1 MLDFVVNIC
10 ESVTVV
16 LSKRIYLRMTG
27 LRVYLKT
34 EDLARIAASFFRRS
48 FADQS
53 LQNLCSGLYFNLC
66 MLSLFR
72 VCTFACVHISR
83 SMHCYLYICYVKY
96 LLFCIMNFQCTV
108 LCLLVSCIKILCF
121 LVHCERLWYAL
132 SI

>member
-1 MLDFVVNIC
+1 
-10 ESVTVV
+10 
-16 LSKRIYLRMTG
+16 MTG
-27 LRVYLKT
+27 LRVSLKT

-83 SMHCYLYICYVKY
+83 SMHCYLYICYIKY

-108 LCLLVSCIKILCF
+108 PFGFMHKDSLF
-121 LVHCERLWYAL
+121 LSAL
-132 SI
+132 